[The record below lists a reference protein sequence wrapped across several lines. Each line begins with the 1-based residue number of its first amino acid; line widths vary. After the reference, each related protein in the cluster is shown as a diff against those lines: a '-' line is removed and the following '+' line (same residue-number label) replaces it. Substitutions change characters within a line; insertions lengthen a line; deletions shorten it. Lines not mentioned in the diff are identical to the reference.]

1 MAPIELAEKLW
12 PHKASVTAFTLRV
25 ETPCTYI
32 SANVPT
38 SAFSER

>member
-1 MAPIELAEKLW
+1 MLLIELW
-12 PHKASVTAFTLRV
+12 PHKASVTAFTLRF
-25 ETPCTYI
+25 ETPCTYISAI